1 MRNYTAINLRNKN
14 RDFVM
19 FWEMWELEEFIRQL
33 WMLPDLLLSVL
44 LGFAIGF
51 ERKLRFK
58 EAGIRTHTIVC
69 FGAALMMVISK
80 YAFGDQADA
89 ARVAAQ
95 IVSGVGFLGAG
106 MIVYRQHE
114 VKGLTTAAGV
124 WATAG
129 VGMACGGGLYLVAV
143 GATALLILAQCVFH
157 LNWRVFRSKRYY
169 SVRIEFLQTDD
180 ENVKIKG
187 IFGIDRFNHLVIK
200 REEGRITY
208 SATLT
213 TDKEFSSSRL
223 NEIMAENPF
232 ILSLERCD
240 ND

>member
-1 MRNYTAINLRNKN
+1 M
-14 RDFVM
+14 DFD
-19 FWEMWELEEFIRQL
+19 
-33 WMLPDLLLSVL
+33 WMLLLDLLLSVL
-44 LGFAIGF
+44 LGFVIGY
-51 ERKLRFK
+51 ERKLRSK

-80 YAFGDQADA
+80 HAFDGSADS

-114 VKGLTTAAGV
+114 VHGLTTAAGV

-129 VGMACGGGLYLVAV
+129 IGMACGAGQYILAA
-143 GATALLILAQCVFH
+143 GATLILVFVQAILH
-157 LNWRVFRSKRYY
+157 LPLRPLVQKKSY
-169 SVRIEFLQTDD
+169 SVRIVFIQKTD
-180 ENVKIKG
+180 ENLKIKEL
-187 IFGIDRFNHLVIK
+187 FGTDRFNKLVIT
-200 REEGRITY
+200 RENGQIVY

-213 TDKEFSSSRL
+213 TEKEFSSSWLNRL
-223 NEIMAENPF
+223 MEENPF
-232 ILSLERCD
+232 IRSVERCD

>member
-1 MRNYTAINLRNKN
+1 MG
-14 RDFVM
+14 DFD
-19 FWEMWELEEFIRQL
+19 
-33 WMLPDLLLSVL
+33 WMLLLDLLLSVL
-44 LGFAIGF
+44 LGFVIGY
-51 ERKLRFK
+51 ERKLRSK

-80 YAFGDQADA
+80 HAFDGSADS

-114 VKGLTTAAGV
+114 VHGLTTAAGV

-129 VGMACGGGLYLVAV
+129 IGMACGAEQYILAA
-143 GATALLILAQCVFH
+143 GATLILVFVQAILH
-157 LNWRVFRSKRYY
+157 LPLRPLVQKKSY
-169 SVRIEFLQTDD
+169 SVRIVFIQKTD
-180 ENVKIKG
+180 ENLKIKEL
-187 IFGIDRFNHLVIK
+187 FGTDRFNKLVIT
-200 REEGRITY
+200 RENGQIVY

-213 TDKEFSSSRL
+213 TEKEFSSSWLNRL
-223 NEIMAENPF
+223 MEENPF
-232 ILSLERCD
+232 ICSVERCD

>member
-1 MRNYTAINLRNKN
+1 MIME
-14 RDFVM
+14 M
-19 FWEMWELEEFIRQL
+19 FEVAEVVRQL

-44 LGFAIGF
+44 LGFVIGF

-80 YAFGDQADA
+80 YAFGSEADS

-106 MIVYRQHE
+106 MIVYKQHE

-143 GATALLILAQCVFH
+143 GATVLLILAQCIFH
-157 LNWRVFRSKRYY
+157 LNCRVFRSKRYY
-169 SVRIEFLQTDD
+169 SVKIEFLQTGE
-180 ENVKIKG
+180 ENLKIKE
-187 IFGIDRFNHLVIK
+187 IFGTDRFNHLVIK
-200 REEGRITY
+200 RENDSVVY

-213 TDKEFSSSRL
+213 TDKEFSSTRL
-223 NEIMAENPF
+223 NEIMAENAF
-232 ILSLERCD
+232 ICSLERCD

>member
-1 MRNYTAINLRNKN
+1 
-14 RDFVM
+14 M
-19 FWEMWELEEFIRQL
+19 FWEMWETEEIIRQL
-33 WMLPDLLLSVL
+33 WMMPDLLLSVL

-80 YAFGDQADA
+80 YAFGSDADS

-106 MIVYRQHE
+106 MIVYKQHE

-129 VGMACGGGLYLVAV
+129 VGMACGGGLYLVAL
-143 GATALLILAQCVFH
+143 GATVLLILAQCVFH
-157 LNWRVFRSKRYY
+157 LNYRVFRSKRYY
-169 SVRIEFLQTDD
+169 SVKIEFVQTSD
-180 ENVKIKG
+180 ENLKIKQL
-187 IFGIDRFNHLVIK
+187 FATDRFNKLVIK
-200 REEGRITY
+200 REDDKVVYR
-208 SATLT
+208 ATLT

>member
-1 MRNYTAINLRNKN
+1 MVF
-14 RDFVM
+14 D
-19 FWEMWELEEFIRQL
+19 
-33 WMLPDLLLSVL
+33 WMLLLDLLLSVL
-44 LGFAIGF
+44 LGFVIGY
-51 ERKLRFK
+51 ERKLRSK

-80 YAFGDQADA
+80 HAFDGSADS

-114 VKGLTTAAGV
+114 VHGLTTAAGV

-129 VGMACGGGLYLVAV
+129 IGMACGADQYILAA
-143 GATALLILAQCVFH
+143 GATLILVFVQAILH
-157 LNWRVFRSKRYY
+157 LPLRPLVQKKSY
-169 SVRIEFLQTDD
+169 SVRIVFIQKTD
-180 ENVKIKG
+180 ENLKIKEL
-187 IFGIDRFNHLVIK
+187 FGTDRFNKLVIT
-200 REEGRITY
+200 RENGQIIY

-213 TDKEFSSSRL
+213 TEKEFSSSWLNRL
-223 NEIMAENPF
+223 MEENPF
-232 ILSLERCD
+232 IRSVERCD

>member
-1 MRNYTAINLRNKN
+1 
-14 RDFVM
+14 M
-19 FWEMWELEEFIRQL
+19 FWEMWEMEEIIRQL
-33 WMLPDLLLSVL
+33 WMLPDLFLSIL

-69 FGAALMMVISK
+69 FGAALMMVVSK
-80 YAFGDQADA
+80 YAFGSEADT

-106 MIVYRQHE
+106 MIVYKKHE

-129 VGMACGGGLYLVAV
+129 VGMACGGGLYLVAF
-143 GATALLILAQCVFH
+143 GATALLILAQCIFH
-157 LNWRVFRSKRYY
+157 LNYRVFRSKRYY
-169 SVRIEFLQTDD
+169 SVKIEFLQTRD
-180 ENVKIKG
+180 ENLQIKEL
-187 IFGIDRFNHLVIK
+187 FATDRFNQLVIK
-200 REEGRITY
+200 RENSKVVY

-213 TDKEFSSSRL
+213 TDKEFSSTRL

>member
-1 MRNYTAINLRNKN
+1 M
-14 RDFVM
+14 DFD
-19 FWEMWELEEFIRQL
+19 
-33 WMLPDLLLSVL
+33 WMLLLDLLLSVL
-44 LGFAIGF
+44 LGFVIGY
-51 ERKLRFK
+51 ERKLRSK

-80 YAFGDQADA
+80 HAFDGSADS

-114 VKGLTTAAGV
+114 VHGLTTAAGV

-129 VGMACGGGLYLVAV
+129 IGMACGAEQYILAA
-143 GATALLILAQCVFH
+143 GATLILVFVQAILH
-157 LNWRVFRSKRYY
+157 LPLRPLVQKKSY
-169 SVRIEFLQTDD
+169 SVRIIFIQKTD
-180 ENVKIKG
+180 ENLKIKEL
-187 IFGIDRFNHLVIK
+187 FGTDRFNKLVIT
-200 REEGRITY
+200 RENGQIVY

-213 TDKEFSSSRL
+213 TEKEFSSSWLNRL
-223 NEIMAENPF
+223 MEENPF
-232 ILSLERCD
+232 IRSVERCD